1 MPSVEEESPRHADAR
16 ESHLYAPRAPRLSTP
31 VRRPTVA
38 PLTAAPD
45 LLPDAPSTPLAAGP
59 AGVAARLASSPQLR
73 QRRFQLL
80 PLRGPDAVFTE
91 AQGRTPADT
100 TTSATALADLIS
112 SIASVGVLQP
122 ILVEE
127 HPATAGATPSRLLV
141 AGERRLR
148 AARWGAV
155 HLPDNPNFAA
165 IPAVVCPGPLA
176 EADRRVWQL
185 VENLAR
191 EDLQPGELG
200 AALLFERCAVLVPKL
215 LAAGRDIPAQVFT
228 LDDPVQRWHALDKIR
243 GTDATV
249 GAPWEEVL
257 RRLGLQVSERK
268 ARQLHQALAALPAE
282 VSTDMDQARISL
294 ATRLRLAALERGRA
308 TAGMEIWEAV
318 RAAGRPDLLPG
329 ALAQRQTH
337 PDLDTASAIEAADA
351 VRAAGNAARAAALTR
366 PSPAPPTVPV
376 APPAAAQDGFGEA
389 HDTETP
395 RAAAQHDPTEPS
407 DAPSTPTAPA
417 PSRHVDASPVRRA
430 LTDLLGQLR
439 AGAQPSRFD
448 AGSLRLLAAD
458 LLALLDQPSPEP
470 TRRG

>member
-1 MPSVEEESPRHADAR
+1 MTT
-16 ESHLYAPRAPRLSTP
+16 APALP
-31 VRRPTVA
+31 
-38 PLTAAPD
+38 
-45 LLPDAPSTPLAAGP
+45 PDAPSAPLAAGP

-80 PLRGPDAVFTE
+80 PLRGPHAVFTE

-127 HPATAGATPSRLLV
+127 RPATAGTTPSRLLV

-155 HLPDNPNFAA
+155 HLPDNPNFDA

-329 ALAQRQTH
+329 AIAQRQTH
-337 PDLDTASAIEAADA
+337 PDLDVASAIDAADA
-351 VRAAGNAARAAALTR
+351 VRLAGNAARAAALTR
-366 PSPAPPTVPV
+366 PSPAPPTGP
-376 APPAAAQDGFGEA
+376 AASPPAAAQDGLGEG

-395 RAAAQHDPTEPS
+395 RSAAPPDPIEPS
-407 DAPSTPTAPA
+407 GAPSTPAAPA

-448 AGSLRLLAAD
+448 TGSLRLLAAD
-458 LLALLDQPSPEP
+458 LLALLDQSSPEP
-470 TRRG
+470 TGQG